1 MSRPSP
7 CEKKRFFFNFKLNFF
22 VLRLKQKKNYRCS
35 PSPASM
41 SFLAHWYLLV
51 FQQKKFKAIQMG
63 LLFPSTAVSAFC
75 PFWRIGIWLS
85 SKKKFP
91 SPAVSAFC
99 PFWRIGIWSSSKKK
113 VSLRGSICILS
124 FLAHW
129 YLVVFQVFGPHVF
142 VLGRDIF
149 LRGNARAFVL
159 VREISFGFCR
169 DSGRQFC

>member
-63 LLFPSTAVSAFC
+63 LLFPST
-75 PFWRIGIWLS
+75 
-85 SKKKFP
+85 
-91 SPAVSAFC
+91 AVSAFC